1 MKYFLFFCFALG
13 VQVSYS
19 QQLPDT
25 TFANILADPDKY
37 QGKEVVIFGYVNFEF
52 EGDEIVL
59 DTLDRRN
66 RLFVGS
72 MATELLP
79 IKHFQYWNGRR
90 VIMQGVFDKN
100 NRGHLGMYKGTI
112 TDVMIMKL
120 VD

>member
-1 MKYFLFFCFALG
+1 M
-13 VQVSYS
+13 SYS
-19 QQLPDT
+19 QQVTDT

-37 QGKEVVIFGYVNFEF
+37 HRKDVVIFGYVNFEF

-59 DTLDRRN
+59 DTLNRRN
-66 RLFVGS
+66 RLWVGD

-90 VIMQGVFDKN
+90 VIMKGVFDKT
-100 NRGHLGMYKGTI
+100 NRGHMGMSKGTI
-112 TDVMIMKL
+112 TNVTVMKL